1 MQGTIVDKYEILEKV
16 GEGAMACVYR
26 GRHRTLGRE
35 VAIKVLH
42 PHLSTVERNR
52 LRFEREAKA
61 TEALRHENILEIHDY
76 SGRDSNYCY
85 IITEFIHGMTLRL
98 FLTDHTL
105 PSEVTALVGIELCR
119 ALAYAHDKGI
129 VHRDLKPE
137 NVMIRQDGHLK
148 LMDFGIARV
157 LDDSK
162 VTVTGGLVGSPAYM
176 SPEQASD
183 GSVGP
188 RSDIF
193 SLGILLYRCV
203 TGHEPFTGGN
213 PPVILRNILEGNY
226 PPPEDHVP
234 DIEPLLS
241 EVLAKALALNPDDRF
256 PSARAFGEAL
266 TQVLTRA
273 HLPANAAELTRYFAD
288 PDTYLQALKAHLV
301 PTLLGEA
308 RLALSQQQP
317 AAAMKILNRLLCL
330 DEGNPEVMALL
341 HDLSRPASHTP
352 RWKMGVGLTV
362 GIVLLLGLLW
372 WFTPKAPPPPEP
384 TGQNSTAQKVAS
396 VDDAAGGE
404 MPWEDATPTPEPP
417 PPTDMPL
424 PSPGGAGIQGEAPT
438 KQRPPPRPGPIRPSS
453 PPGEEPS
460 AILDVRSSPWGDI
473 SINGKSTNSQ
483 GEKWGNTQKPTP
495 ITLKAGTY
503 TVRVTNPNCQPRE
516 EIVTLT
522 AGRVERRNLNLC
534 ARLRLSG
541 LEPTWEVLLDGRSLG
556 RGRAVTQPIYLA
568 DPPSEHT
575 LEVRRGD
582 GSLFRQ
588 TLRSADR
595 DREQVLVI
603 PTTGSGS

>member
-1 MQGTIVDKYEILEKV
+1 MQGTILDKYEILEKV

-98 FLTDHTL
+98 FLTDHTM

-119 ALAYAHDKGI
+119 ALAYAHEKGI

-241 EVLAKALALNPDDRF
+241 EALAKALALNPDDRF

-266 TQVLTRA
+266 SQVLVRA
-273 HLPANAAELTRYFAD
+273 HLPPNAAELQKYFAD
-288 PDTYLQALKAHLV
+288 PDAYLLDLKAHLV

-308 RLALSQQQP
+308 RLALEQKQP
-317 AAAMKILNRLLCL
+317 ASAMKILNRLLCL

-341 HDLSRPASHTP
+341 HDLSRPADRTP
-352 RWKMGVGLTV
+352 PWLKGV
-362 GIVLLLGLLW
+362 GIVIGLALILALMWWMRQDGPVPPAPTLGSTVVNL
-372 WFTPKAPPPPEP
+372 PA
-384 TGQNSTAQKVAS
+384 TGDNSGA
-396 VDDAAGGE
+396 E

-417 PPTDMPL
+417 PPTDM
-424 PSPGGAGIQGEAPT
+424 AQ
-438 KQRPPPRPGPIRPSS
+438 PPVVGTEVVAKTRPGPRTN
-453 PPGEEPS
+453 PPRVNPQVGDEPS
-460 AILDVRSSPWGDI
+460 AILDLRSSPWGEI
-473 SINGKSTNSQ
+473 SINGQLTNPQ
-483 GEKWGNTQKPTP
+483 GERWGNTQKPTP
-495 ITLKAGTY
+495 ISLKAGTY

-516 EIVTLT
+516 EVVTLT
-522 AGRVERRNLNLC
+522 AGRVERRNLSLC
-534 ARLRLSG
+534 ARLRLAG
-541 LEPTWEVLLDGRSLG
+541 LESTWEVLLDGRSLG

-568 DPPSEHT
+568 DPPTEHV
-575 LEVRRGD
+575 LEVRRTD
-582 GSLFRQ
+582 GSIYRQ
-588 TLRSADR
+588 TLRSAER
-595 DREQVLVI
+595 DREQLLVI
-603 PTTGSGS
+603 PGGGGS